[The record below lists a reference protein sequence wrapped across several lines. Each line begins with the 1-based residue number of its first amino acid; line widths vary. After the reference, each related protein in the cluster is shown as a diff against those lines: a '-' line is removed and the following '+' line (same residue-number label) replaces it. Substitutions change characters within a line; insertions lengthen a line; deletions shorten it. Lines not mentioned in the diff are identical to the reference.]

1 MNKKVLVG
9 TVVTVIAV
17 GVGVALVSEPATT
30 AKATIPSQEIEVAEV
45 AEVEYNSGTGG
56 QYDLAKEIEE
66 YEAGI
71 DMTEGYDSAMDSN
84 HPNFDPS
91 IIADGTDQDA
101 EEVYYETETVNTF
114 QPFTNKPIRVWG
126 SDLGNKLA
134 TYPQEYTAKY
144 GDKLLLLSG
153 HVTNSYSN
161 GVDLGLLFVPNV
173 HAPKGTV
180 IEVICYGAVAT
191 GGYPS
196 SVANDCS

>member
-1 MNKKVLVG
+1 MNKKLLAG
-9 TVVTVIAV
+9 AV
-17 GVGVALVSEPATT
+17 ATIITIGVGIALVSEPEKNI
-30 AKATIPSQEIEVAEV
+30 KATMPSQEIEVKEAED
-45 AEVEYNSGTGG
+45 NSSTEEH
-56 QYDLAKEIEE
+56 YSLAKEIEE
-66 YEAGI
+66 YESGI

-91 IIADGTDQDA
+91 IMSDGRDEYA
-101 EEVYYETETVNTF
+101 EEVYYEQETEQVF
-114 QPFTNKPIRVWG
+114 QPFTNKPISVWG

-134 TYPQEYTAKY
+134 TYPQEYTEKY
-144 GDKLLLLSG
+144 GDKVLLLSG
-153 HVTNSYSN
+153 HVTNSYSD

-173 HAPKGTV
+173 TAPKGTV